1 MALTFQSAEAL
12 VQIINGKEG
21 GLDDWFPKSYRLS
34 RVQNPRGEGKLEVL
48 SVILDKLE
56 YR

>member
-34 RVQNPRGEGKLEVL
+34 RVPNPKR
-48 SVILDKLE
+48 
-56 YR
+56 